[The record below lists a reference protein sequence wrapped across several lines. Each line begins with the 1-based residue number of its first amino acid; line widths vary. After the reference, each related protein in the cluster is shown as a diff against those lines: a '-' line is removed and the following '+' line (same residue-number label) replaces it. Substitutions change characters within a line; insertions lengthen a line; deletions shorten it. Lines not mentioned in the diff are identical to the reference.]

1 MNKKIVAIVLVLLV
15 VAAGIGYEVVV
26 KEEKGITAT
35 GTIEV
40 TVADVVP
47 KLNGYMTGLTIDV
60 GDKVAVGQVI
70 ARIKRPDLESQLLA
84 DQSGLAKANAQ
95 MRDLV
100 KGPRAQEQ
108 DQARANL
115 AAAQS
120 VYDKAKVDL
129 ERYRDLSSSG
139 AIPRQQLDAAQS
151 SYDVAYN
158 SLLASRAQQSLIN
171 EGNRPDV
178 IEGQRMEVKRAE
190 AVVSLTQSALADTV
204 VYSPLNGTVLTRN
217 YVNGEYL
224 NPGSAI
230 ATIGDPNDCWVKIY
244 ISTEQLGLIKLDQQV
259 DVKIDAYPE
268 RNFLGIIKEISQK
281 AEFTPRQSITKR
293 ERANLVFYV
302 KVKIDNS
309 EGILKAGMPAD
320 VVIQ

>member
-1 MNKKIVAIVLVLLV
+1 MNKKIVAIVLISLL
-15 VAAGIGYEVVV
+15 VAAGIGYKVLG
-26 KEEKGITAT
+26 KEEKGVTAT

-47 KLNGYMTGLTIDV
+47 KLNGYMMGLTVDV
-60 GDKVAVGQVI
+60 GDQVQVGQVI

-100 KGPRAQEQ
+100 KGPREQEQ
-108 DQARANL
+108 QQAKASL
-115 AAAQS
+115 SATQS

-129 ERYRDLSSSG
+129 DRYRELSNNG
-139 AIPRQQLDAAQS
+139 AISHQQLDAAQS

-158 SLLASRAQQSLIN
+158 SLLAARAQQSLVN
-171 EGNRPDV
+171 EGNRQDV
-178 IEGQRMEVKRAE
+178 IEGQRMEVKRYE
-190 AVVSLTQSALADTV
+190 AIVAVTQSALADTV
-204 VYSPLNGTVLTRN
+204 VYSPITGTVLTRN

-230 ATIGDPNDCWVKIY
+230 ATIGDTNDCWVKIY
-244 ISTEQLGLIKLDQQV
+244 ISTEQLGLIKIDQKV
-259 DVKIDAYPE
+259 DVKIDAYPG
-268 RNFLGIIKEISQK
+268 RVFLGTIKEISQK
-281 AEFTPRQSITKR
+281 AEFTPRQSITQR

-302 KVKIDNS
+302 KVKVDNS

>member
-1 MNKKIVAIVLVLLV
+1 MNKRIVAIILVVLV
-15 VAAGIGYEVVV
+15 VAAGVGYKVLI
-26 KEEKGITAT
+26 KEEKGVTAT

-47 KLNGYMTGLTIDV
+47 KLNGYMEGVTIDV
-60 GDKVAVGQVI
+60 GDRVQVGQVI
-70 ARIKRPDLESQLLA
+70 AHIKRPDLESQLLA
-84 DQSGLAKANAQ
+84 DQSALAKANAQ

-100 KGPRAQEQ
+100 KGPREQEKQ
-108 DQARANL
+108 QAEANL

-120 VYDKAKVDL
+120 VYDKTKVDL
-129 ERYRDLSSSG
+129 ERYRDLSYSG

-151 SYDVAYN
+151 NYDVAYN
-158 SLLASRAQQSLIN
+158 SLIASKSQQSLVN

-178 IEGQRMEVKRAE
+178 IEGQRMEVKRSE
-190 AVVSLTQSALADTV
+190 AVLALTQSTLADTV
-204 VYSPLNGTVLTRN
+204 VYSPINGTVLTRN

-224 NPGSAI
+224 SPGSAI

-244 ISTEQLGLIKLDQQV
+244 ISTQQLGLIKIDQAV
-259 DVKIDAYPE
+259 DVMIDAYPG
-268 RNFLGIIKEISQK
+268 RVFPGVIKEISQK
-281 AEFTPRQSITKR
+281 AEFTPRQSITQR

>member
-15 VAAGIGYEVVV
+15 VAAGIGYKVLV
-26 KEEKGITAT
+26 KEEKGVTAT

-47 KLNGYMTGLTIDV
+47 KLNGYMMGLTVDV
-60 GDKVAVGQVI
+60 GDQVQVGQVI
-70 ARIKRPDLESQLLA
+70 ARIKRSDLESQLMA

-100 KGPRAQEQ
+100 KGPREQEQ
-108 DQARANL
+108 QQAKASL

-120 VYDKAKVDL
+120 IYDKAKVDL
-129 ERYRDLSSSG
+129 ERYRDLSNNG
-139 AIPRQQLDAAQS
+139 AISRQQFDVAQS
-151 SYDVAYN
+151 NYDVAYN
-158 SLLASRAQQSLIN
+158 SLLAARAQQSLVN
-171 EGNRPDV
+171 EGNRQDV
-178 IEGQRMEVKRAE
+178 IEGQRMEVKRYE
-190 AVVSLTQSALADTV
+190 AIVAVTQSALADTV
-204 VYSPLNGTVLTRN
+204 VYSPITGTVLTRN

-230 ATIGDPNDCWVKIY
+230 ATIGDSNDCWVKIY
-244 ISTEQLGLIKLDQQV
+244 ISTEQLGLIKIDQKV
-259 DVKIDAYPE
+259 DVKIDAYPG
-268 RNFLGIIKEISQK
+268 RVFLGTIKEISQK
-281 AEFTPRQSITKR
+281 AEFTPRQSVTQR

-302 KVKIDNS
+302 KVKVDNS